1 MDNSALLAAAVFYLL
16 GVMSF
21 LFGIT
26 KYKPERVHPSRH
38 IEGSIKQLVVAGM
51 FYFIHAIL

>member
-1 MDNSALLAAAVFYLL
+1 MDNSALLAAMLFYIL
-16 GVMSF
+16 GVMSYIF
-21 LFGIT
+21 AVT